1 MSLAV
6 PQSIFSSS
14 SSSSSSLQCTVTK
27 AELNHSRSDPERKQS
42 LLVGRKVPAPA
53 RAARLN

>member
-6 PQSIFSSS
+6 PQSIFSS

-53 RAARLN
+53 RAARLH